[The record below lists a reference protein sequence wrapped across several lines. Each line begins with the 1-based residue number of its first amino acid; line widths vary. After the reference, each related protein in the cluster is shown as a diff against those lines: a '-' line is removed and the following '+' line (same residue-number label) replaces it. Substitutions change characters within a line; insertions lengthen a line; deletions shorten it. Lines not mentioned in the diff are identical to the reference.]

1 MPAGF
6 LGCKQAAAAC
16 SGREGWLA
24 GWLAGW
30 VLQAK
35 TSVLEDVTAV
45 HSWSLPVLDR
55 ELTRQFY
62 LCILEVCK
70 SGELCL

>member
-1 MPAGF
+1 MRLRACRV
-6 LGCKQAAAAC
+6 LGVQTGC
-16 SGREGWLA
+16 SSLQWE

>member
-1 MPAGF
+1 M
-6 LGCKQAAAAC
+6 
-16 SGREGWLA
+16 A

>member
-1 MPAGF
+1 MG
-6 LGCKQAAAAC
+6 
-16 SGREGWLA
+16 GRD

>member
-16 SGREGWLA
+16 SGRE
-24 GWLAGW
+24 GW